1 LTAPPNV
8 REFTVEDPNEA
19 FDDLRDLCDMRY
31 LRANNAAFANLKVNV
46 EIPTDKLRPNSQI
59 PTSLI
64 VPGEV
69 TEEIRQSSKIDPRQ
83 FGRLVEMQTLSRIPP
98 TNRSRN
104 RITRKERSTNE
115 HDKAYFFWRLYAK
128 ERIFNHNRD
137 PLMQLDLEE
146 RPEKVE
152 SAVDSVL
159 EGYVSMLE
167 KIEAK
172 EKGVE
177 TVGGASKRTAKKRKV
192 IDDDEDE
199 DDGWEDEAEEDD
211 DDEAMSNGVHKKVRI
226 S

>member
-1 LTAPPNV
+1 
-8 REFTVEDPNEA
+8 
-19 FDDLRDLCDMRY
+19 
-31 LRANNAAFANLKVNV
+31 
-46 EIPTDKLRPNSQI
+46 
-59 PTSLI
+59 
-64 VPGEV
+64 
-69 TEEIRQSSKIDPRQ
+69 
-83 FGRLVEMQTLSRIPP
+83 MQTLSRIPP

-104 RITRKERSTNE
+104 RITRRERATNE

-152 SAVDSVL
+152 GALDSVL

-167 KIEAK
+167 KLEAK

-177 TVGGASKRTAKKRKV
+177 TVGGASKRAAKKRKV
-192 IDDDEDE
+192 IDDDED

-211 DDEAMSNGVHKKVRI
+211 DEEAMSNGVHKKVRI